1 MLIPLTT
8 TFRSYQYRSSL
19 RTRSSFDLRF
29 VQEIK
34 YILYGNVGEF
44 DKFSDEDKKVIR
56 EHTEKFYE
64 SEVIIKGLPFHSYC
78 PTINKSHHHH
88 GIQSHNEEIEERRID
103 DILLKRWT
111 AVHIEAIKLT
121 LWVVMEATDSILY
134 VMTKALGFVFGNLS
148 AKLKHYSVAHRPS
161 IMRQA
166 ESMIGAGSDEKKK

>member
-88 GIQSHNEEIEERRID
+88 GIKSHNEEIEQRRID

-161 IMRQA
+161 IVRQA